1 MNFRSVVESRHQA
14 YSRTADEW
22 NFFLASY
29 RGGAEYVRQG
39 NLFSHRLEHKGPEA
53 NDFAERRRRSY
64 YLNYCR
70 PIVDLYTSYL
80 FKEQPHI
87 SPDEPFA
94 HLFTDADGKGVGLVE
109 FMKRTATLS
118 SIFGHVWVGT
128 DRPKD
133 GGRAYLTMFYPQN
146 FLNWETDG
154 HDRLEWCLVREPW
167 GRCEVVK
174 EADRIGI
181 IDGKSW
187 VYRLWTTDEWFVL
200 DSKGRLIEQGEHG
213 YGCVPF
219 VCVKHR
225 DVEGELLGES
235 LIADIAY
242 VNREIYNLS
251 SLLQEILARQTFSQ
265 LVAQGSSEEYGDIAR
280 LGTSS
285 IFLYPEGKNAPQF
298 ISPDTSQAQILI
310 DAIDRAISEIYRLA
324 NLRRGSVTGET
335 EQSGISKAFDFLDT
349 YQVLADKAQQTE
361 DGFRRVLELYSLVD
375 TGEVREVKVRLT
387 RSFGVERTGELIDE
401 TKKLFELGI
410 PDAFR
415 RELLKQLAHTKLA
428 GAPRSAR
435 DGIMREIEGMRF
447 DEIAQPAS
455 QPTGGGREA

>member
-1 MNFRSVVESRHQA
+1 MDFRNVVDARHPV
-14 YSRTADEW
+14 YSRMVDEW

-29 RGGAEYVRQG
+29 RGGAEYIKQG

-53 NDFAERRRRSY
+53 NDFVERKKRSY

-80 FKEQPHI
+80 FKDPPHI
-87 SPDEPFA
+87 SPVEPFV
-94 HLFTDADGKGVGLVE
+94 HLLADADGKGTGLFE
-109 FMKRTATLS
+109 FMRRTATLS
-118 SIFGHVWVGT
+118 SVFGHVWVGV

-133 GGRAYLTMFYPQN
+133 GGRAYLTLFYPQN
-146 FLNWETDG
+146 FLNWETD
-154 HDRLEWCLVREPW
+154 DANRLLWCLVREPW
-167 GRCEVVK
+167 GRCEVVRDG
-174 EADRIGI
+174 DRIGL
-181 IDGKSW
+181 IDGRSW

-200 DSKGRLIEQGEHG
+200 DSKGRLMEQGDHG

-265 LVAQGSSEEYGDIAR
+265 LVAQGSAEEYGDIAK

-285 IFLYPEGKNAPQF
+285 IFLYPEGKNPPQF
-298 ISPDTSQAQILI
+298 ISPDTSQARILI
-310 DAIDRAISEIYRLA
+310 EAIDRAISEIYRLA
-324 NLRRGSVTGET
+324 NLRRGSIKGELQ
-335 EQSGISKAFDFLDT
+335 QSGISKAFDFLDT
-349 YQVLADKAQQTE
+349 YQVLSDKAQQVE
-361 DGFRRVLELYSLVD
+361 DGFRRVLELYSVVD
-375 TGEVREVKVRLT
+375 TGEVREVAVRLT
-387 RSFGVERTGELIDE
+387 RSFGVERTGDLIEE
-401 TKKLFELGI
+401 TKRLFDLGI
-410 PDAFR
+410 PDAFK

-428 GAPRSAR
+428 GASRSVR
-435 DGIMREIEGMRF
+435 DRIVREIEGMSF
-447 DEIAQPAS
+447 GS
-455 QPTGGGREA
+455 